1 MVLHPK
7 TLIFLFGSECRC
19 DWRPLARQRSPPWS
33 QHRSLCKGQGGVY
46 RRPEW
51 KSAKFSILWT
61 KPEPGVYYKS
71 LLMMADFVT
80 PRHSAVMERLRRRI
94 ELFRQHH
101 NSCES
106 RYENATLERLELERQ
121 QTFAL
126 HQRCLQAKAKRSNKH
141 RQPQPSGDQS
151 GQRAP
156 GSGGGGGGGSGEHGE
171 SGGTAA
177 EQSRNSTLIAV
188 SEHWTQ
194 ADTN

>member
-1 MVLHPK
+1 
-7 TLIFLFGSECRC
+7 
-19 DWRPLARQRSPPWS
+19 
-33 QHRSLCKGQGGVY
+33 
-46 RRPEW
+46 
-51 KSAKFSILWT
+51 
-61 KPEPGVYYKS
+61 
-71 LLMMADFVT
+71 MMADFVT

-141 RQPQPSGDQS
+141 RQPQPSGEQAV
-151 GQRAP
+151 QRAP
-156 GSGGGGGGGSGEHGE
+156 GSGGTEHGE
-171 SGGTAA
+171 SGGAAA

-188 SEHWTQ
+188 SERRTQ
-194 ADTN
+194 AGLVTGRDSCLCCASVMIAALSSCFHDGRR

>member
-1 MVLHPK
+1 
-7 TLIFLFGSECRC
+7 
-19 DWRPLARQRSPPWS
+19 
-33 QHRSLCKGQGGVY
+33 
-46 RRPEW
+46 
-51 KSAKFSILWT
+51 
-61 KPEPGVYYKS
+61 
-71 LLMMADFVT
+71 MMADFVT

-106 RYENATLERLELERQ
+106 RYENATLERLELESQ

-141 RQPQPSGDQS
+141 RQPQPSGEQA
-151 GQRAP
+151 GQRTA
-156 GSGGGGGGGSGEHGE
+156 GAGGGGGGAESGE

-188 SEHWTQ
+188 SGHRTPAAGVARGQ
-194 ADTN
+194 LAVGQSHHGRFIARLRTRKSC